1 TRVSSR
7 KPLVVFIFLG
17 VVCAVGLG
25 RLVGGLTD
33 VDVNE
38 EGVQNALNFAISQH
52 NLKTE
57 DPFLRVK
64 TGVVG
69 VKKQIVSGIKYV
81 ITVNMTKTN
90 CMKDAPNEQCDG
102 LCSDLSVKNS
112 NLSAIPC
119 CRLSSQSTWP
129 FFANWLYPCNCKYFD

>member
-1 TRVSSR
+1 MKYRNMIL
-7 KPLVVFIFLG
+7 KGVFIFLG

-90 CMKDAPNEQCDG
+90 CLKDAPNEQCDRRADFPPY
-102 LCSDLSVKNS
+102 LCTFSVWSRPWLSDMQL
-112 NLSAIPC
+112 LEPRDC
-119 CRLSSQSTWP
+119 
-129 FFANWLYPCNCKYFD
+129 

>member
-1 TRVSSR
+1 MIL
-7 KPLVVFIFLG
+7 KVVFIFLG

-90 CMKDAPNEQCDG
+90 CMKDGTPEMPYQCTFSVWSRPW
-102 LCSDLSVKNS
+102 LSDMQL
-112 NLSAIPC
+112 LEPRDC
-119 CRLSSQSTWP
+119 
-129 FFANWLYPCNCKYFD
+129 